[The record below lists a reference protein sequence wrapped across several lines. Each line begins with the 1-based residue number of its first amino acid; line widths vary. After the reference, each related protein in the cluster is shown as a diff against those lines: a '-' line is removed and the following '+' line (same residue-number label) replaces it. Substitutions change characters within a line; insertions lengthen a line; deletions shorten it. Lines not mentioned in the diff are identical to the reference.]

1 MRLKMKRKW
10 ALLMVLV
17 TIGTL
22 MCGSMAMAE
31 EYFKDEV
38 SYEVLQPGDVT
49 SWNIIVPKDYTIYLN
64 GVEKWAFNHE
74 EKGHYCLYIGS
85 IDGDA
90 WGEIYTF
97 KIDSV
102 EKDDES
108 KKIEI
113 NGAFACKVGITLD
126 ANKKDEYHGVGQPM
140 SVKIP
145 DGFDQNDF
153 IRWEVY
159 ETKNKTDISA
169 EVGLTAQDLQ
179 NPEITLTVPAR
190 NYMGIRL
197 LKKGDKP
204 IINTISGNVPNQ
216 GEEQSSAPSTGG
228 SSSNSEAVSEVPKN
242 QVMASNGSVLKST
255 APLYSSATDI
265 KGAAVTTPKENVNTA
280 AGLTQD
286 DVNNGT
292 NTKFYVGN
300 VYKKDV
306 KDSLKLA
313 VDQMGGT
320 LVSMLDIDLYTISK
334 KGTVS
339 NISTLSGEDQT
350 GVDIVIGLPG
360 HAAKDG
366 RSFSLVYMDANGTAV
381 EIKDSDND
389 AATMT
394 VNLKRFGAF
403 AVIYR

>member
-31 EYFKDEV
+31 EHEGGHTEFEKLKVGDVFKWSFIVPEDYAVYVNDEV
-38 SYEVLQPGDVT
+38 AKVQNHYTEGHFCVNNGSSGIDPDWGD
-49 SWNIIVPKDYTIYLN
+49 IA
-64 GVEKWAFNHE
+64 E
-74 EKGHYCLYIGS
+74 
-85 IDGDA
+85 
-90 WGEIYTF
+90 F
-97 KIDSV
+97 KIDSL

-108 KKIEI
+108 KEIRI
-113 NGAFACKVGITLD
+113 NGAFVSKVYFNGVSEWYEIGQTVTL
-126 ANKKDEYHGVGQPM
+126 
-140 SVKIP
+140 KIP

-153 IRWEVY
+153 VRWEVY
-159 ETKNKTDISA
+159 ETKHKTDISA
-169 EVGLTAQDLQ
+169 EVGLTEQDLQ
-179 NPEITLTVPAR
+179 NPEITFTVPAR
-190 NYMGIRL
+190 RYVGTNL
-197 LKKGDKP
+197 LKKGDDP

-216 GEEQSSAPSTGG
+216 EEEQSCTSSTGG

-265 KGAAVTTPKENVNTA
+265 KGVAVTTPKENVNTA

-360 HAAKDG
+360 HAVKDG

-381 EIKDSDND
+381 EIKDADND